1 MITEESG
8 SANDG
13 GAGFA
18 HVPVLL
24 EETLELLDP
33 QPGKLYVDCTAGA
46 GGHLLRIAEKACVG
60 DAEFLKN
67 NPCVIG
73 IDRDEQS
80 LSNLAKKVGPGVRLI
95 HSNYEDIRSAISKYG
110 INTIS
115 GGIIADLGVSSMQL
129 DDPDR
134 GFSFLRNG
142 PLDMRMD
149 ASQITTAAEI
159 INNLSEFDLAEII
172 FRYGEERHSR
182 LIARNI
188 VKARP
193 LRTTLE
199 LAEIVSRSIPRNKK
213 KGTARDTSHPAT
225 RTFQALRI
233 AVNSELTSLEKF
245 VDEAIDL
252 LEPGAKIVVITF
264 HSLEDRLVKQ
274 IFKRASIDCVCPP
287 RQPVCTCDHK
297 SKLLIITRKP
307 VVAAEKEI
315 LANIR
320 SRSAKLRA
328 GQKLD

>member
-1 MITEESG
+1 MTTEQSG
-8 SANDG
+8 SANSG
-13 GAGFA
+13 QAGLV

-24 EETLELLDP
+24 DEALELLDL
-33 QPGKLYVDCTAGA
+33 QPGKLYVDATAGA
-46 GGHLLRIAEKACVG
+46 GGHLLRIEQKLSSSG
-60 DAEFLKN
+60 GQHPSL
-67 NPCVIG
+67 IG

-80 LSNLAKKVGPGVRLI
+80 LRTLATKVGASVSLI
-95 HSNYEDIRSAISKYG
+95 HANYEDIRSALSQYG

-134 GFSFLRNG
+134 GFSFLRDG

-149 ASQITTAAEI
+149 SSQRVTAAQL

-188 VKARP
+188 VRARP
-193 LRTTLE
+193 LQTTLE
-199 LAEIVSRSIPRNKK
+199 LAEIVRRSLPRPKT

-225 RTFQALRI
+225 RTFQAIRI
-233 AVNSELTSLEKF
+233 AVNTELASLEKF
-245 VDEAIDL
+245 LKEAIDL

-274 IFKRASIDCVCPP
+274 IFKRASIECVCPP
-287 RQPVCTCDHK
+287 RQPVCTCNHK
-297 SKLLIITRKP
+297 RELLIITRKP
-307 VVAAEKEI
+307 VVAEEKEV

-328 GQKLD
+328 GEKLG

>member
-1 MITEESG
+1 MTTEQSG
-8 SANDG
+8 SASSG
-13 GAGFA
+13 QAGLA

-24 EETLELLDP
+24 EEALRLLDL
-33 QPGKLYVDCTAGA
+33 QPGKLYVDVTAGA
-46 GGHLLRIAEKACVG
+46 GGHLLAIADQVASG
-60 DAEFLKN
+60 DAQH
-67 NPCVIG
+67 PSVIG

-80 LSNLAKKVGPGVRLI
+80 LRTLSTKVPAGVQLI
-95 HSNYEDIRSAISKYG
+95 HSNYEDIKSALAKYG

-129 DDPDR
+129 DDPYR
-134 GFSFLRNG
+134 GFSFLRDG

-149 ASQITTAAEI
+149 ASQHVTAAEI

-188 VKARP
+188 VRARP
-193 LRTTLE
+193 LKTTLE
-199 LAEIVSRSIPRNKK
+199 LAEIVSRSLPRNKK

-225 RTFQALRI
+225 RTFQAIRI
-233 AVNSELTSLEKF
+233 AVNTELSSLERF
-245 VDEAIDL
+245 LNESIDL
-252 LEPGAKIVVITF
+252 LDPGARIVVITF

-287 RQPVCTCDHK
+287 RQPVCTCDHE

-307 VVAAEKEI
+307 VIAEDKEVV
-315 LANIR
+315 ANIR

-328 GQKLD
+328 GEKLG

>member
-1 MITEESG
+1 VTTEQSG
-8 SANDG
+8 SASSG
-13 GAGFA
+13 QAGLA

-24 EETLELLDP
+24 EEALTLLDM
-33 QPGKLYVDCTAGA
+33 QPGKLYVDATAGA
-46 GGHLLRIAEKACVG
+46 GGHLLRMAEKVG
-60 DAEFLKN
+60 AGDSDQLS
-67 NPCVIG
+67 VIG

-80 LSNLAKKVGPGVRLI
+80 LRTLSSKVGPGVKLI
-95 HSNYEDIRSAISKYG
+95 HANYEDIRSAISEYG

-134 GFSFLRNG
+134 GFSFLRDG

-149 ASQITTAAEI
+149 ASQRVTAAQI

-193 LRTTLE
+193 LQTTLE
-199 LAEIVSRSIPRNKK
+199 LAEIVRRSLPRNKK

-225 RTFQALRI
+225 RTFQAIRI
-233 AVNSELTSLEKF
+233 AVNTELASLETF
-245 VDEAIDL
+245 LNEAIDL

-287 RQPVCTCDHK
+287 RQPVCTCDHQ

-307 VVAAEKEI
+307 VVAEEKEV

-328 GQKLD
+328 GEKLG

>member
-1 MITEESG
+1 MTTEQSELSG
-8 SANDG
+8 EANYG
-13 GAGFA
+13 QAGFT

-24 EETLELLDP
+24 EETISLLDP
-33 QPGKLYVDCTAGA
+33 QPGKLYVDATAGA
-46 GGHLLRIAEKACVG
+46 GGHLLRIAEKVG
-60 DAEFLKN
+60 SGDSQHPL
-67 NPCVIG
+67 VIG

-80 LSNLAKKVGPGVRLI
+80 LKSLSTKIPGGVQLI
-95 HSNYEDIRSAISKYG
+95 HSNYEDIKSALSKYG
-110 INTIS
+110 VNTIS

-129 DDPDR
+129 DDPYR
-134 GFSFLRNG
+134 GFSFLRDG

-149 ASQITTAAEI
+149 ASQHVTAAEI

-193 LRTTLE
+193 LKTTLQ
-199 LAEIVSRSIPRNKK
+199 LAEIVSRSVPRNKK

-225 RTFQALRI
+225 RTFQAIRI
-233 AVNSELTSLEKF
+233 AVNTELSSLERF
-245 VDEAIDL
+245 LNDAIDL

-307 VVAAEKEI
+307 VIADEKEVV
-315 LANIR
+315 ANIR

-328 GQKLD
+328 GEKLG

>member
-1 MITEESG
+1 MIIEPSKESG
-8 SANDG
+8 SASTG
-13 GAGFA
+13 QAGLS

-24 EETLELLDP
+24 EETLKLLDP
-33 QPGKLYVDCTAGA
+33 QPGKLYIDATAGA
-46 GGHLLRIAEKACVG
+46 GGHLMRIAEKVG
-60 DAEFLKN
+60 GEN
-67 NPCVIG
+67 SQQSSVIG

-80 LSNLAKKVGPGVRLI
+80 LQALSAKVPAWVQLI
-95 HSNYEDIRSAISKYG
+95 HSNYEDIKTAIGKYG
-110 INTIS
+110 INTVS

-129 DDPDR
+129 DDPYR
-134 GFSFLRNG
+134 GFSFLRDG

-149 ASQITTAAEI
+149 ASQHVTAAEI

-193 LRTTLE
+193 LKTTLE
-199 LAEIVSRSIPRNKK
+199 LAEIVSRSLPRNKK

-225 RTFQALRI
+225 RTFQAIRI
-233 AVNSELTSLEKF
+233 AVNTELSSLERF
-245 VDEAIDL
+245 LNDAIDL

-274 IFKRASIDCVCPP
+274 IFKRAATDCVCPP

-307 VVAAEKEI
+307 VIADEKEVV
-315 LANIR
+315 ANIR

-328 GQKLD
+328 GEKLG